1 MAGGVPAGHY
11 DAHVIWRSVACL
23 VLSALVGWLVA
34 GQVSSVLD
42 LRVEDGSAIRE
53 DPSVAEAVDP
63 VEAPAIVSIS
73 IDDDPAVVEAAEVL
87 GDALRSRQ
95 RPAPRWVSI
104 ADEPMLTVEVDAD
117 TEGDG
122 EESSRLVPVDG
133 GRWILRAS
141 SARGAAQGLVALA
154 DRIRSGREPWVTE
167 AIAPDLPTRMVDFGA
182 VGVRARESQW
192 RGGDDYGHASRAF
205 EDVILAEAPYI
216 DTEALERHRP
226 AFERFVRQSV
236 ANGYNAMAVPGFL
249 EYVRF
254 DDIADASDRTHR
266 ARAMAMREAFG
277 PWWEYA
283 SDRGLDV
290 YLRTDMLALND
301 PLERYLRGRFGG
313 LETSLPAFWDTYG
326 TAFEEVY
333 AAMPQLAGTVVR
345 IGEAGDVYD
354 VAGRDERSALA
365 VTSVAQTR
373 AMLSGLLDAH
383 ERAGRELVFRTWSV
397 GVGEVGALHTDP
409 ELYRR
414 VFEGID
420 SDRLIVSTKYSDG
433 DFYSHLPLNATLGET
448 GQRRIVEFQS
458 RREYEGM
465 GVLANDLTA
474 LHGAALK
481 EAVAANDGIEGV
493 WTWTQDG
500 GPWRAG
506 PMALYLERGWWPLYD
521 LNTYGIGRWAR
532 DLDAEPGDISGDW
545 IRSAVS
551 RIPSTQEAVAGALG
565 VSRSA
570 ILDGLYIGAFAEKQV
585 YALGLLPPPMMWIFE
600 WDVLAGDT
608 ATWSVIGTVVGDEV
622 GESVQE
628 GRDAVATAR
637 TMLRQVRGTPA
648 SSWNDQTSQANATE
662 TLEYEVSL
670 LEMLS
675 WFRSTALHHAA
686 WVRTGDEA
694 HAVAADRARERYR
707 EARDA
712 HAETYGDRVDLPA
725 YNTVAADAAMN
736 RQERD
741 QLIATA
747 ASVLLGLVV
756 GWLLL
761 GAVAA
766 LTGLRAGVFALA
778 RWHWSGLVRPWAV
791 RPDRSAL
798 ALGVLPGL
806 VVIATEAMWGW
817 GRAPVHGATVAACW
831 GIGLMM
837 LCLVTS
843 RRSRRRWAAALGGVS
858 LVHSALVLYALSGH
872 GPSGYWAA
880 AWTDEGARTAY
891 LIATT
896 VLAGWGSAAVAMA
909 ARRRGAVLLSLGT
922 VLLGLGGALA
932 VAGLDTVL
940 RTWSDE
946 LGILPWTL
954 ARTLGIST
962 HLGIPAWVV
971 WVPLAVGGLV
981 VIAGLARLRSPRRSS
996 TGASIGS

>member
-1 MAGGVPAGHY
+1 M
-11 DAHVIWRSVACL
+11 IWRSAACL

-34 GQVSSVLD
+34 GQVSTVLD
-42 LRVEDGSAIRE
+42 LRVEEGSTIPE
-53 DPSVAEAVDP
+53 DPVVAEPVDP

-73 IDDDPAVVEAAEVL
+73 VDDDPAVVEAAEVL
-87 GDALRSRQ
+87 GDALRARQ
-95 RPAPRWVSI
+95 RPAPRWVSV
-104 ADEPMLTVEVDAD
+104 ADDPMLTVEVDQD
-117 TEGDG
+117 VERES
-122 EESSRLVPVDG
+122 EESSRLVAVDDD
-133 GRWILRAS
+133 RWILRAS

-167 AIAPDLPTRMVDFGA
+167 TITPDLPTRMVDFGA
-182 VGVRARESQW
+182 VGVRPRESQW
-192 RGGDDYGHASRAF
+192 RGGEDYGHASRAF
-205 EDVILAEAPYI
+205 EDVILAEPPYV

-254 DDIADASDRTHR
+254 DETADASDRTHR
-266 ARAMAMREAFG
+266 ARATAMRDAFG
-277 PWWEYA
+277 PWWTYA

-290 YLRTDMLALND
+290 YLRTDMLALHD
-301 PLERYLRGRFGG
+301 PLERYLRARFGG

-326 TAFEEVY
+326 SAFEEIY
-333 AAMPQLAGTVVR
+333 AAMPQLAGTVIR

-354 VAGRDERSALA
+354 VAGRDERSELA

-373 AMLSGLLDAH
+373 AMLSGLLAAH
-383 ERAGRELVFRTWSV
+383 ERAGRDLVFRTWSV

-409 ELYRR
+409 EVYRR
-414 VFEGID
+414 VFDGID
-420 SDRLIVSTKYSDG
+420 SDRLIVSTKYSED

-474 LHGAALK
+474 LHGTALQ

-551 RIPSTQEAVAGALG
+551 RVPSTQEAVAEALG
-565 VSRSA
+565 ASRSA
-570 ILDGLYIGAFAEKQV
+570 ILDGLYISAFAEKRV
-585 YALGLLPPPMMWIFE
+585 HALGLLPPPMMWIFE

-608 ATWSVIGTVVGDEV
+608 ATWSVIGTVVGDDVREA
-622 GESVQE
+622 VQE

-637 TMLRQVRGTPA
+637 TMLRQVRSTPA
-648 SSWNDQTSQANATE
+648 NSWNDEASHASATQI
-662 TLEYEVSL
+662 LEYELSL

-686 WVRTGDEA
+686 WVRTGDDA
-694 HAVAADRARERYR
+694 HAVAADRSRERYR

-712 HAETYGDRVDLPA
+712 HRETYGDRVDLPA
-725 YNTVAADAAMN
+725 YNTVAADAAMI

-741 QLIATA
+741 QLIATI
-747 ASVLLGLVV
+747 ASVLLGLVI

-791 RPDRSAL
+791 RPDHSAF
-798 ALGVLPGL
+798 ALGVLPGI
-806 VVIATEAMWGW
+806 VVIATEVMWGW
-817 GRAPVHGATVAACW
+817 GQAPVHAATVAACW
-831 GIGLMM
+831 LLGLTT
-837 LCLVTS
+837 LSLVTS

-872 GPSGYWAA
+872 GPSGYWAV
-880 AWTDEGARTAY
+880 AWTDERSRTAY
-891 LIATT
+891 VIATI
-896 VLAGWGSAAVAMA
+896 VVAGWALAAVAMA
-909 ARRRGAVLLSLGT
+909 ARRRGAVLVSLG
-922 VLLGLGGALA
+922 VVVLGLGIALIT
-932 VAGLDTVL
+932 VGLDPAL

-962 HLGIPAWVV
+962 HLGIPAWIV
-971 WVPLAVGGLV
+971 WVPLAAGGLIG
-981 VIAGLARLRSPRRSS
+981 IAGIVRLRGTRRSA
-996 TGASIGS
+996 TRAPAGG